1 MDDFTEFTDSE
12 TKKVAALQEIA
23 DTVDRLDT
31 ILEEL
36 KGTDNKLKAWYEQKK
51 PFMKSK
57 KSCMMRLITNVT
69 TKLKQMNF

>member
-51 PFMKSK
+51 S
-57 KSCMMRLITNVT
+57 RL
-69 TKLKQMNF
+69 